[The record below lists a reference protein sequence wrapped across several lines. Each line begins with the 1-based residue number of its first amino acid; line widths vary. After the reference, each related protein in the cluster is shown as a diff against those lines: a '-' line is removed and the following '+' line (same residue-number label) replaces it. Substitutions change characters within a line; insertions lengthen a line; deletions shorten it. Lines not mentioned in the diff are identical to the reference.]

1 MVVGGLVKMTYSECT
16 YWHRC
21 RQNKTDI
28 CIHDYNKCII
38 YQKMKVLDPRE
49 GYFIGAIH
57 LEDLINNPKKSIG
70 VKSKD

>member
-1 MVVGGLVKMTYSECT
+1 MTISPCT

-21 RQNKTDI
+21 PQKKTHI
-28 CIHDYNKCII
+28 CNHNYKLCTI

-57 LEDLINNPKKSIG
+57 LEDIINPDKSIG
-70 VKSKD
+70 ENLSD